1 MSRLIFIVVIIAL
14 VYWLLTSYRRRSD
27 KPADTGKTQEAAKP
41 QDMVSCAHCGVH
53 LPKSE
58 SLLVDGKYYCCE
70 AHSRG
75 RNE

>member
-1 MSRLIFIVVIIAL
+1 MSRLIFIIVIVGL
-14 VYWLLTSYRRRSD
+14 LYWLLTSHRR
-27 KPADTGKTQEAAKP
+27 KPPKQDEPPKT

-58 SLLVDGKYYCCE
+58 SVFAEGKYYCCT

-75 RNE
+75 QSGN